1 VTPVATAATL
11 RAALLRGVVEA
22 ARAALD
28 ARAASIALVDPRTGD
43 LVFEAVAGGGGPE
56 LLGAHFRPDQGIAGQ
71 VVQTGTPLFI
81 DDLVREPRFAHD
93 IAVETGYEPEALY
106 AAPISVGGVVVG
118 VLSVLDPG
126 APPGGGAGSVL
137 EALGTHAAVALALS
151 DSLGAD

>member
-1 VTPVATAATL
+1 MASAATL

-56 LLGAHFRPDQGIAGQ
+56 LLGAHFRADQGIAGH
-71 VVQTGTPLFI
+71 VVQTGASLTV
-81 DDLVREPRFAHD
+81 DDLARDPRWAID
-93 IAVETGYEPEALY
+93 IAVETGYQPDALS
-106 AAPISVGGVVVG
+106 AAPITAGGDVVG

-126 APPGGGAGSVL
+126 QAPPDRAGSVMD
-137 EALGTHAAVALALS
+137 ALCTHAAVALALS
-151 DSLGAD
+151 DALADGDR

>member
-1 VTPVATAATL
+1 VVSAATL

-56 LLGAHFRPDQGIAGQ
+56 LLGASFRADQGIAGH
-71 VVQTGTPLFI
+71 VVQTGTALAI
-81 DDLVREPRFAHD
+81 DDLARDPRFARD
-93 IAVETGYEPEALY
+93 IAVETGYQPEALA
-106 AAPISVGGVVVG
+106 AAPIALDGAVVG

-126 APPGGGAGSVL
+126 EPPPDGAPAVL
-137 EALGTHAAVALALS
+137 AALCAHAAASLALS
-151 DSLGAD
+151 DALAG